1 MEIRHLRCF
10 LAVAEELH
18 FARAAERLHIEQ
30 SPLSRTIKELE
41 ESLGE
46 QLFIRTSRSTRL
58 TRAGKLFLEH
68 VPRIFTALQQARD
81 SVNAATNG
89 FHGQLRIA
97 LSDGITPSR
106 LPSLLAL
113 CRQEEP
119 EVEIRLFEVPLSQQI
134 KGLHDDLYDVG
145 FAQSDEVGEGITAE
159 AVWSDALMVAVP
171 ARHPLLKH
179 RRIPLE
185 EVLRYPLVL
194 CDPHVCEG
202 HARQVE
208 RVLRRI
214 DMEPLIAERVAS
226 CDLMMALVS
235 AGFALGLAGA
245 PHIAGSREPGIVAR
259 PLAGRSPMLTTYV
272 LHREGGSSDVLSRF
286 IERVQAIESP
296 DGIRATPPLNPIP
309 KRKSSHD
316 HEADRPIPVG
326 RRAVRLRPVRN
337 TETGSQCTDRGRAG
351 RRSCAPEGAAPPMQD
366 RASDDGRCAVQPR
379 GRSNEQALLR
389 RRQGALHAIGNAA
402 EALTVGGL
410 PHILIF
416 FLDTPQRAQACGVF
430 TDFVPA

>member
-41 ESLGE
+41 EDLGE
-46 QLFIRTSRSTRL
+46 QLFVRTSRSTRL

-81 SVNAATNG
+81 SVKAAANG

-97 LSDGITPSR
+97 LSEGITPSR

-119 EVEIRLFEVPLSQQI
+119 EVDIRVFEVPLAQQI
-134 KGLHDDLYDVG
+134 KGLHEDLYDVG
-145 FAQSDEVGEGITAE
+145 FAQSDDVGEGIMVE

-171 ARHPLLKH
+171 ARHPILKH
-179 RRIPLE
+179 KRIPLE
-185 EVLRYPLVL
+185 EMLRYPLVL
-194 CDPHVCEG
+194 CDPQVCEG

-208 RVLRRI
+208 RVLRRSDI
-214 DMEPLIAERVAS
+214 EPLIVERVAS

-235 AGFALGLAGA
+235 AGFALGLTGA
-245 PHIAGSREPGIVAR
+245 PHIAASRESGVVAR
-259 PLAGRSPMLTTYV
+259 PLAGRSPTLTTYV
-272 LHREGGSSDVLSRF
+272 LHREGESSGVLLRF

-296 DGIRATPPLNPIP
+296 DR
-309 KRKSSHD
+309 
-316 HEADRPIPVG
+316 
-326 RRAVRLRPVRN
+326 RRAVSSVEP
-337 TETGSQCTDRGRAG
+337 D
-351 RRSCAPEGAAPPMQD
+351 PEEEIEP
-366 RASDDGRCAVQPR
+366 
-379 GRSNEQALLR
+379 
-389 RRQGALHAIGNAA
+389 
-402 EALTVGGL
+402 
-410 PHILIF
+410 
-416 FLDTPQRAQACGVF
+416 
-430 TDFVPA
+430 